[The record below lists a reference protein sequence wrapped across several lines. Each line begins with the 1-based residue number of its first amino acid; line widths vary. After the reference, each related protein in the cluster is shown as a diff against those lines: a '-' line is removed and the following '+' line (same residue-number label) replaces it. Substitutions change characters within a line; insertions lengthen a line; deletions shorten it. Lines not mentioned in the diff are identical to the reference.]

1 MEQKVIGVLGGGQL
15 GRMMAQAASKLS
27 IPLITLDSKNSPASQ
42 VINPTASHPNLEPIL
57 DHQIGSFNNP
67 NDISTFSKSV
77 DILTIEIEHV
87 NVEILKTLQNDLKG
101 GRTKNGLKI
110 YPSPE
115 VIEII
120 QDKFKQKEFLNQNQ
134 IPVSDFESV
143 EESESI
149 EKVKESVLKVG
160 KQLGYPLMLKS
171 RLFAYDGRGNYL
183 LKSPE
188 EISIAIKS
196 LTPTSTNENPNP
208 IIKLYA
214 ERFAPFEC
222 EIAVMVIKAPSTSS
236 EDSPQI
242 RSYPPVQTVHRDNIC
257 HTVYSPLRKGTKES
271 SKKSIEVAEKAIASL
286 GPGAVGVFA
295 VEMFLMP
302 NGEILVNE
310 IAPRP
315 HNSYHHTLSSTTI
328 DQFTAHLLAISSKPL
343 PDPKSFELK
352 VTSTAMVN
360 ILGHSDGELGLKEI
374 QDSIEKIQEISGVS
388 IELYGK
394 FGCRKG
400 RKMGH
405 INIIG
410 ESDSEV
416 KNKVDRI
423 LALLPS
429 NQTEERKEEINKVLV
444 GHSDPNPLVSII
456 MGSDSDLPTM
466 IEASRILSNPIFSIP
481 HELTIVSAHRTP
493 QRMVEFANSASHRGI
508 KIIIAGA
515 GGAAH
520 LPGMVAALTPLPV
533 IGVPVKGKILDGVDS
548 LYSIVQMPRGIPV
561 ATVAI
566 GNSTNAA
573 LLAIR
578 ILSVGIPRLLDQM
591 ETYMKSMETEV
602 LGKVEKIK
610 EVGWEDY

>member
-42 VINPTASHPNLEPIL
+42 VINPTASHPNLSPIL
-57 DHQIGSFNNP
+57 DHQIGSFNNS
-67 NDISTFSKSV
+67 NDILTFSQSV

-87 NVEILKTLQNDLKG
+87 NVSILKTLQNDPRG
-101 GRTKNGLKI
+101 GRSKTGLKI

-120 QDKFKQKEFLNQNQ
+120 QDKFKQKQFLIQHQ
-134 IPVSDFESV
+134 IPVSNFEKI
-143 EESESI
+143 EESEDLEIVEKSI
-149 EKVKESVLKVG
+149 LNISEKF
-160 KQLGYPLMLKS
+160 GYPLMLKS
-171 RLFAYDGRGNYL
+171 RLFAYDGKGNYL
-183 LKSPE
+183 LNSPE
-188 EISIAIKS
+188 EIPTAIQS
-196 LTPTSTNENPNP
+196 LTPQSSKENPNP

-214 ERFAPFEC
+214 ERFAPFDC

-236 EDSPQI
+236 SEDPQI

-271 SKKSIEVAEKAIASL
+271 SKRSIEVAEKAIAAL

-328 DQFTAHLLAISSKPL
+328 DQFTAHLLSITSRPL
-343 PDPKSFELK
+343 PDPRSFELK

-360 ILGHSDGELGLKEI
+360 ILGHSNGQIGLKEI
-374 QDSIEKIQEISGVS
+374 QESIEKIQQISNVS

-394 FGCRKG
+394 SGCRNG

-405 INIIG
+405 INIVG
-410 ESDSEV
+410 KSDSEV
-416 KNKVDRI
+416 KSKVEQIID
-423 LALLPS
+423 LLPS
-429 NQTEERKEEINKVLV
+429 NQTKDITKKEEVSIIP
-444 GHSDPNPLVSII
+444 HSDPNPLVSII

-493 QRMVEFANSASHRGI
+493 QRMIDFAKSASHRGV
-508 KIIIAGA
+508 KVIIAGA

-533 IGVPVKGKILDGVDS
+533 IGVPVKCKTLDGVDS

-578 ILSVGIPRLLDQM
+578 ILSVGIPSLLNQM
-591 ETYMKSMETEV
+591 ESYMNSMETEV
-602 LGKVEKIK
+602 LGKVEKMK